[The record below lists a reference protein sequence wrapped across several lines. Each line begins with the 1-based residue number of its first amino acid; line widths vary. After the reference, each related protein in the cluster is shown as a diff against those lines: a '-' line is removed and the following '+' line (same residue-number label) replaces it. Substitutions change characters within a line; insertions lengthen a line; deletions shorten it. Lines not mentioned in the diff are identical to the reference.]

1 MANSET
7 SGVKVEITTDP
18 IPTPVQI
25 KTETERGEFL
35 LNNQFMSDVIFLVGP
50 DKQRIYGHKFILFR
64 TSNYFFQLFTNS
76 TVNEFPIEDSD
87 PNILL
92 ELLRFV
98 YCGKIDLTSENV
110 REIYNESKKFSLDKI
125 LEAVENFLNQT
136 INSENVLCK
145 LIDNRFYKFKSID
158 RKCLKIIC
166 DDPFSYIDQ
175 ADFKRLDRKLLKLIV
190 TAKTIYC
197 TNDQLLEIL
206 DTWQKTN
213 YEENISDLELDIRLN
228 SIITWK
234 KLLFFGMPSDDSK
247 IIESLNFRI
256 KKELGVK
263 FTGLGLCY
271 KSANEIHRV
280 QIDISEF
287 YGEYTMKGE
296 YTFRNDNDDIMKIV
310 DIFFKPIDIKPNVY
324 YTISIKHKTK
334 VEPFC
339 LGSCRPGPNDI
350 NLEIWNNDN
359 GCYPPIA
366 YLYYKA
372 NTVS

>member
-1 MANSET
+1 MESGET
-7 SGVKVEITTDP
+7 SGEKVEITDP
-18 IPTPVQI
+18 IPSPVQI

-35 LNNQFMSDVIFLVGP
+35 LNNQFMSDVTFLVGP
-50 DKQRIYGHKFILFR
+50 DKHRIYGHKLILFR
-64 TSNYFFQLFTNS
+64 ASNYFFQLFTNS

-98 YCGKIDLTSENV
+98 YCGKIDLSSENV

-125 LEAVENFLNQT
+125 LKAVENFLNQ
-136 INSENVLCK
+136 IIDSKNVLCK
-145 LIDNRFYKFKSID
+145 LMDNRFYKFKSIE

-175 ADFKRLDRKLLKLIV
+175 ADFKRLDRESLRLIL
-190 TAKTIYC
+190 APKTIYC
-197 TNDQLLEIL
+197 TNDQLLQIL

-213 YEENISDLELDIRLN
+213 YEENISDLKLDISSN

-234 KLLFFGMPSDDSK
+234 KLPFFGTPSDDSM
-247 IIESLNFRI
+247 IVRSQGFVI
-256 KKELGVK
+256 KNELGVK
-263 FTGLGLCY
+263 FTGLGMYY
-271 KSANEIHRV
+271 KSLEYIHRV
-280 QIDISEF
+280 QVNIYDSSSNAFIV
-287 YGEYTMKGE
+287 KGE
-296 YTFRNDNDDIMKIV
+296 YTFRNDNVNIMQIA
-310 DIFFKPIDIKPNVY
+310 DIFFKPIDIKPDY
-324 YTISIKHKTK
+324 IYTIYIENKTK

-350 NLEIWNNDN
+350 NLEIWNDN
-359 GCYPPIA
+359 KGRYPPIA